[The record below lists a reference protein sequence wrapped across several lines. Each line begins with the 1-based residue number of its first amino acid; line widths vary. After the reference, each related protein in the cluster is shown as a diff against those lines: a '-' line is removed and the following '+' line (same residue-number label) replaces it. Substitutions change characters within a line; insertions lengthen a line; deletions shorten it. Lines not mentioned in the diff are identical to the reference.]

1 MKKGESIL
9 DMKITL
15 RELRGLCIR
24 YDREYGNLPESEY
37 EGMEVFNDIMHMM
50 TFTEEVELEDYML
63 IDESEV
69 KR

>member
-1 MKKGESIL
+1 MKKKENVL

-15 RELRGLCIR
+15 RDLRVMCIR
-24 YDREYGNLPESEY
+24 YDKEYGNLPESEY
-37 EGMEVFNDIMHMM
+37 EGMEVFNDIM
-50 TFTEEVELEDYML
+50 TLIGNTEEIEFEDHMF